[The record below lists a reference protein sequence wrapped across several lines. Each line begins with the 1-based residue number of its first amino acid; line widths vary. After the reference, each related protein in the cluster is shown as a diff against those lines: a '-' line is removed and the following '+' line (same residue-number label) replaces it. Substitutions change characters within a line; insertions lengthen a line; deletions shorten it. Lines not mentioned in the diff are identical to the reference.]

1 MQNIQIAYKPS
12 ALPEV
17 IRGCLPAHF
26 CDAIA
31 RTGANPIDEI
41 RLHSGRIL
49 TVTSRQ
55 KNLGCGIVVGEREI
69 QEIFSRRCG
78 GSLYAFEET
87 IRQGYIPPTRA
98 R

>member
-55 KNLGCGIVVGEREI
+55 KIPSRSLKTIVFWRWERR
-69 QEIFSRRCG
+69 FSDR
-78 GSLYAFEET
+78 ST
-87 IRQGYIPPTRA
+87 NWK
-98 R
+98 